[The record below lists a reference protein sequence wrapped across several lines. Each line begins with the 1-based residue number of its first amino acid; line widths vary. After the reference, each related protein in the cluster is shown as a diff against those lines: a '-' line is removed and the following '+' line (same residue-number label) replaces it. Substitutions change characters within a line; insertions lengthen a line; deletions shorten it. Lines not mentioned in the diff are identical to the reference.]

1 MEEFYPMPVFV
12 TLEVKNIETSKT
24 WYEDALGFRSVFQSP
39 PGSVADATMI
49 HLRRDRHQDL
59 LLFSAQEDSLEQ
71 CGLGVILNFLPGN
84 VSVSDL
90 AERAKRSG
98 APRVEGPIERPWNV
112 REITVHDPDGYQI
125 RFSEVLDV
133 DKSFDEVVGQ
143 GWGEG

>member
-39 PGSVADATMI
+39 PGSDANATMI
-49 HLRRDRHQDL
+49 HLRRDRYQDL
-59 LLFSAQEDSLEQ
+59 LLFSAQGEEVKK
-71 CGLGVILNFLPGN
+71 LGVGVVLNLLPGDE
-84 VSVSDL
+84 SVSII

-98 APRVEGPIERPWNV
+98 ALRVEGPVERPWNV
-112 REITVHDPDGYQI
+112 REITVHDPDGYRI
-125 RFSEVLDV
+125 RFSEVLDA